1 MTDMFVSPAAS
12 WPAGH
17 RAGLCVLT
25 LLDDPT
31 PTTESSES
39 IGVDY
44 GPTGLNRL
52 LNLLADADLTTTVGF
67 SPAALDVAPTLAR
80 QAAESGFDVVGR
92 HDGNSDAEALT
103 AVLTRIRG
111 GAPNGQILGLP
122 AKPFSGN
129 APGSAW
135 AVTGNGGDLPQ
146 PIGEGW
152 LIPTSPYWVDSAWL
166 DPSRPLPPSSL
177 LEAWSLSLAAV
188 RSNGGLMTIVLHSHI
203 SGRPGFASQI
213 LRFLDEVI
221 ESGDVWIG
229 NASQVAAW
237 WAQQTT

>member
-1 MTDMFVSPAAS
+1 MTDTFETPQAT

-17 RAGLCVLT
+17 RAGLCVVT

-31 PTTESSES
+31 STSEATR
-39 IGVDY
+39 GTGLDY

-52 LNLLADADLTTTVGF
+52 LNLFADADLTATVGF
-67 SPAALDVAPTLAR
+67 ASAALDFVPTVVR
-80 QAAESGFDVVGR
+80 QAAESGFDVAGWYQGE
-92 HDGNSDAEALT
+92 DGADSISG
-103 AVLTRIRG
+103 AVTRIRG
-111 GAPNGQILGLP
+111 SVPEGQILGLP
-122 AKPFSGN
+122 GQPYSGTI
-129 APGSAW
+129 GESAW
-135 AVTGNGGDLPQ
+135 TVTGTGGDLPQ
-146 PIGEGW
+146 PIGQGW
-152 LIPTSPYWVDSAWL
+152 LIPTSPYWMDSAWL
-166 DPSRPLPPSSL
+166 DPRHPLPPSSL

-237 WAQQTT
+237 WTQQAS